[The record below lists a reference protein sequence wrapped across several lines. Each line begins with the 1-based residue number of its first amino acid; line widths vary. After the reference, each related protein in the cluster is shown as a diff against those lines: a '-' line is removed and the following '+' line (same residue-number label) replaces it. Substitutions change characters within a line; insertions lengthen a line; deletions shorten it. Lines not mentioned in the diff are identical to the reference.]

1 MRHQEK
7 HFYDFGPFRFDPQQH
22 RLLRD
27 GNPVALT
34 PKAMDALLVLVQ
46 NKGNLLEREALMQA
60 VWADSFVEDANL
72 TVAISNLRK
81 ALGQSGE
88 TAEYIE
94 TIPRVGY
101 RFVADVRE
109 VRETLAPLI
118 VEKHTRSQTVIE
130 EEFLE
135 DAGSPLEK
143 VVSQP
148 RTAGVFSLP
157 VVFRRHGVATLL
169 TILTL
174 VGAFLGVVIYLKPGQ
189 HSMAAAGNIRMR
201 SIRSLAVLPPKVLSV
216 GDDHSLSLGMADALI
231 TKLAGLRKL
240 TLRPTSSISRYVAT
254 NTDSVAVGR
263 SLGVDAVLEGAL
275 QREDGRLRLTL
286 QLIDV
291 GSGTE
296 IWAGKF
302 DEADADIFKLQDS
315 VSQQMVDVLSL
326 NLTQDEKAELTKR
339 LTHNPEAYA
348 LYLKGNYFWN
358 KRGAE
363 VQKSIDYFRKAIA
376 LDPGFVEAYVG
387 LAKVNATTIERSPEA
402 ELLVEKALKLDNTC
416 AEAHATLGFIRMFL
430 HWDWEGAGQSLDRAL
445 ELDPNSSLAHHW
457 KGVYLSLLGRLDEAK
472 AEMHRALEL
481 DPVSLIITA
490 DIGQL
495 HYFASEY
502 DQAIDYCNRAL
513 ALDNDFWV
521 ARVYLTYIYREKGME
536 QKTFDELLRSWHVAP
551 ETAEAK
557 RLKEIFAQSGLKG
570 LDKDFLERILNSGN
584 ASVEKPIG
592 WVQLYLNAGKND
604 KALQW
609 LSRAAEEREFMLPF
623 INVDPYY
630 DSLREDPQ
638 FKEVLRH
645 LAFPPRS

>member
-1 MRHQEK
+1 MRNPEK
-7 HFYDFGPFRFDPQQH
+7 HFYDFGPFRFEPQKH
-22 RLLRD
+22 RLLRN
-27 GNPVALT
+27 GEPVSLP

-46 NKGNLLEREALMQA
+46 NTGKLLEREALMQA
-60 VWADSFVEDANL
+60 LWADSFVEDANL

-81 ALGQSGE
+81 ALGQNGE

-109 VRETLAPLI
+109 VRETPAPLI

-135 DAGSPLEK
+135 DEPAPVEK

-148 RTAGVFSLP
+148 WAAASVSLP
-157 VVFRRHGVATLL
+157 VVLRRHKTATFL

-174 VGAFLGVVIYLKPGQ
+174 VGASLGAVVYLKPGLRRT
-189 HSMAAAGNIRMR
+189 AAASNTRMR

-216 GDDHSLSLGMADALI
+216 GDDPSLSLGMADALI
-231 TKLAGLRKL
+231 TRLAGLRKL

-254 NTDSVAVGR
+254 NTDSVVVGR

-275 QREDGRLRLTL
+275 QREGGRLRLTL

-291 GSGTE
+291 GSGAE

-326 NLTQDEKAELTKR
+326 NLTQDEKTELTKR
-339 LTHNPEAYA
+339 LTQNPEAYA
-348 LYLKGNYFWN
+348 LYVKGNYFWN

-387 LAKVNATTIERSPEA
+387 LAKVNASTIERSPEA
-402 ELLVEKALKLDNTC
+402 ELLIEKALALDNTC

-430 HWDWEGAGQSLDRAL
+430 HWDWDGARQSLDHAI
-445 ELDPNSSLAHHW
+445 ELDPNSSTAHHW
-457 KGVYLSLLGRLDEAK
+457 KGVYLSLVGRLDEAK

-481 DPVSLIITA
+481 DPVSVIINA

-495 HYFASEY
+495 HYFAHEY

-513 ALDNDFWV
+513 ALDSDFWV
-521 ARVYLTYIYREKGME
+521 ARVYLIYVYRMKGME
-536 QKTFDELLRSWHVAP
+536 QQTFDEILRARHLNTNSD
-551 ETAEAK
+551 EAK
-557 RLKEIFAQSGLKG
+557 HLMKVFARSGLKG
-570 LDKDFLERILNSGN
+570 VDKDTLDRILANDD
-584 ASVEKPIG
+584 ASSQQPIG
-592 WVQLYLNAGKND
+592 WAQLYQDAGEND

-609 LSRAAEEREFMLPF
+609 LGRASEAREFLLPF

-630 DSLREDPQ
+630 DPLREDPR